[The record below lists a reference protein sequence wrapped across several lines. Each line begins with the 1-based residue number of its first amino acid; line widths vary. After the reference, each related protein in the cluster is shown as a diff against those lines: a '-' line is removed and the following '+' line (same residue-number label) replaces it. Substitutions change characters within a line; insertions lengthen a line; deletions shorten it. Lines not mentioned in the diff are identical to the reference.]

1 VPTTNMVI
9 AIALIICITLRLKL
23 LGRLSSFLRKKY
35 INKSNKKKGFGLSE
49 AFFKGL
55 IIANYFCLN
64 STRRFITRPS
74 SVELS
79 AIGLVSPMPLTLILL
94 ASTPE
99 LTK

>member
-1 VPTTNMVI
+1 MHCLEIEISRALVVFFPEEVHKTKVI
-9 AIALIICITLRLKL
+9 KKRLRDNPEPFSKVSNF
-23 LGRLSSFLRKKY
+23 RLDY
-35 INKSNKKKGFGLSE
+35 
-49 AFFKGL
+49 
-55 IIANYFCLN
+55 CLN

-79 AIGLVSPMPLTLILL
+79 AIGLVSPEPLVLIRR